1 MPASAK
7 STINLLRHVTVS
19 ERGVKFFI
27 RKGIESPTLSLSIGM
42 PRSAVVQFHQGE
54 MFIRNRYG
62 KSAPIIIAGPLVS
75 GLTVIEG
82 REPYHIEPHQYAEPS
97 KRTYEISVSTA
108 TVTILR
114 PQFGLYISP

>member
-19 ERGVKFFI
+19 EWGVKFFI

-54 MFIRNRYG
+54 MFMRNHYG
-62 KSAPIIIAGPLVS
+62 ESAPIIIAGPLVS
-75 GLTVIEG
+75 GLTVT
-82 REPYHIEPHQYAEPS
+82 YHIEPHQYAEAS
-97 KRTYEISVSTA
+97 KLTYEISVSTA

>member
-19 ERGVKFFI
+19 EWGVKFFI

-54 MFIRNRYG
+54 MFTRNRYG

-97 KRTYEISVSTA
+97 KLTYEISVSTPA
-108 TVTILR
+108 
-114 PQFGLYISP
+114 

>member
-19 ERGVKFFI
+19 EWGVKFFI

-54 MFIRNRYG
+54 MFMRNRYG
-62 KSAPIIIAGPLVS
+62 KSAPIIAGPLVS

-97 KRTYEISVSTA
+97 KLTYEISVSTA